1 MPVIDPF
8 SSNPLIDGRQ
18 SPNALMVRNGVE
30 RYMGKLGYT
39 SLAEL
44 SLASG
49 RRCDLI
55 CLSPKGEFVIIEVKS
70 SIEDFRVDQKWP
82 EYREY
87 CDRFYF
93 ATHAGVQTEIFPD
106 IAGLIIA
113 DNYDAE
119 IMREA
124 ADHKLS
130 AARRKSLMLRFA
142 RAATNRLSQ
151 VSKFA
156 EKSGLVLGPFN
167 DGIKN

>member
-1 MPVIDPF
+1 MPIIDPF
-8 SSNPLIDGRQ
+8 SSNPLVDGRQ

-30 RYMGKLGYT
+30 RLLGKLGYA

-44 SLASG
+44 TLASG
-49 RRCDLI
+49 RRSDLI
-55 CLSPKGEFVIIEVKS
+55 SLSPKGEFVIVEIKS

-82 EYREY
+82 DYREY

-93 ATHAGVQTEIFPD
+93 ATHAGVPTEIFPD
-106 IAGLIIA
+106 LAGLIIA
-113 DNYDAE
+113 DNYGAE

-124 ADHKLS
+124 VDHKLS

-151 VSKFA
+151 VSEFA
-156 EKSGLVLGPFN
+156 EKSGLVFEPDKDN
-167 DGIKN
+167 TKS